1 MHQNST
7 LTPNEQKS
15 YDNIKS
21 FIEEAGELL
30 GEDWKK
36 ENNKIIDDYY
46 NMTLPIIKS
55 LSDALSDMKVARG
68 DMNEQE
74 E

>member
-1 MHQNST
+1 MNSA

-30 GEDWKK
+30 GEEWKK

-46 NMTLPIIKS
+46 NTTLPIIKS